1 MYGLAGNSKL
11 CSEKELL
18 RTHEIHLEKLLHA
31 KAELNTKCD
40 EIPNFLKNKIY
51 LKEILKE
58 KEMKNKYEN
67 YIKIIF
73 SF

>member
-1 MYGLAGNSKL
+1 MYRLAWNSIL

-18 RTHEIHLEKLLHA
+18 RIHKIHLKKLLHA
-31 KAELNTKCD
+31 KAVLNAKCD

-67 YIKIIF
+67 YIMA
-73 SF
+73 